1 MRPNIT
7 FQTYACP
14 PAYAAW
20 YCLNGAT
27 CFTVKIG
34 RSILYNCECAEGYM
48 GQRCEF
54 KDLDGTYVSSSER
67 LRQAAASGLSSVHS
81 AGSNVL
87 VGVIIIVLG
96 TAMAALVFTKRRHRA
111 KMRKIEEI
119 RRQTLEYSEER
130 SPGVMM
136 TVEDDRRVSRSVNM
150 EDSVEDSVED
160 GVMRATISYCL
171 TVTPPQVTPNT
182 ESKV

>member
-67 LRQAAASGLSSVHS
+67 LRQAAASGLSSVYS
-81 AGSNVL
+81 AGTNVF
-87 VGVIIIVLG
+87 VGVVILVLG
-96 TAMAALVFTKRRHRA
+96 TATAALVYTKRRQRG
-111 KMRKIEEI
+111 KMRKIEEM
-119 RRQTLEYSEER
+119 RRQTLETGETER
-130 SPGVMM
+130 GPGVM
-136 TVEDDRRVSRSVNM
+136 VGLEEERRVSELES
-150 EDSVEDSVED
+150 
-160 GVMRATISYCL
+160 VMRGTISFSL
-171 TVTPPQVTPNT
+171 TAEVTPNT
-182 ESKV
+182 ESTV

>member
-67 LRQAAASGLSSVHS
+67 LRAAAAASLSSVYS
-81 AGSNVL
+81 AGTNVF

-96 TAMAALVFTKRRHRA
+96 TATAALVFTKRRHRI

-119 RRQTLEYSEER
+119 RRQTLEYSEET
-130 SPGVMM
+130 SPGVRMS
-136 TVEDDRRVSRSVNM
+136 VEDDRSGVRWSRS
-150 EDSVEDSVED
+150 EES
-160 GVMRATISYCL
+160 VMRGTISYCL
-171 TVTPPQVTPNT
+171 AATPTQATPNT
-182 ESKV
+182 QSTV